1 MGVRNVKRNERLGAD
16 TAKKMVGN
24 QTRFTQ
30 IVSNIEIRVTT
41 E

>member
-1 MGVRNVKRNERLGAD
+1 MGVRRVKRNERLGAD
-16 TAKKMVGN
+16 TVEKMAGN

-30 IVSNIEIRVTT
+30 IVSNIKIRVTT